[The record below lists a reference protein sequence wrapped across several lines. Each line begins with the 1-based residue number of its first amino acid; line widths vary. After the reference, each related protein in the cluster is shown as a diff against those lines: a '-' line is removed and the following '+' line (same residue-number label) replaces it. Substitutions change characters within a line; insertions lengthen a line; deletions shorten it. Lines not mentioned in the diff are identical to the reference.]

1 MKRRYAVTL
10 LVLALA
16 AGGVAHAQDRF
27 PRPEFKSDYATP
39 TLQVPNAP
47 DSVYEFID
55 LGVLAAA
62 VIAMS
67 AIALKL
73 RSRNAIFVL
82 SIASLVYFGFIR
94 RGCICPIGAIQNV
107 TLALADPTYAVP
119 LSVVGFFLVPLAAT
133 LFFGRTFCAGVCPL
147 GAIQDLVVLKP
158 IKIPKPAAAVL
169 GVVPFLYLG
178 LAVLFTAAGIGFV
191 ICRFDPFVEIF
202 RFGSRLEILAY
213 AGVLLGIGVFVA
225 RPYCRFLCPY
235 GALLSVLSRFSRR
248 HVTISPTECV
258 ECRLCEDAC
267 PVDAILPPAGGAA
280 GGTGEPRRASVRRL
294 TVSVLLIPLLM
305 AAGAAGGKLLEGFF
319 VRLSPDVAL
328 QTALAA
334 EKAAGTADAAEE
346 TRLFRESGETEAAL
360 AARVDRTKAV
370 LSIGSALFGAFVGLV
385 IALKLLGLAVP
396 PANTS
401 YVPDRAACV
410 SCGRCF
416 RACPQEHVRLRGRI
430 NSPTSLE

>member
-1 MKRRYAVTL
+1 MTIIL
-10 LVLALA
+10 LALST
-16 AGGVAHAQDRF
+16 GGTAFSQDHF

-39 TLQVPNAP
+39 TLRVPNAP
-47 DSVYEFID
+47 DSAYEYID
-55 LGVLAAA
+55 LGFLAAA
-62 VIAMS
+62 LIAMS

-94 RGCICPIGAIQNV
+94 RGCICPVGSIQNV

-119 LSVVGFFLVPLAAT
+119 LSVVGFFLLPLAAT

-158 IKIPKPAAAVL
+158 IKIPRPAAAVL

-213 AGVLLGIGVFVA
+213 AGVLLAVGVFVA

-248 HVTISPTECV
+248 HAAISPTECV

-267 PVDAILPPAGGAA
+267 PVDAILPPTTEAA

-334 EKAAGTADAAEE
+334 EKAAGKTDTTEE
-346 TRLFRESGETEAAL
+346 TTFFRESGETEAAL

-370 LSIGSALFGAFVGLV
+370 LAIGSALFGAFVGLV
-385 IALKLLGLAVP
+385 IGLKLLGLAIP
-396 PANTS
+396 PANKG

-416 RACPQEHVRLRGRI
+416 RACPQEHVRLR
-430 NSPTSLE
+430 SLKEDTESTE